1 LVYDA
6 PAIISKGVFQTMSY
20 LYALLPLALQSDDN
34 NPMQAVLRVFFLT
47 VVFAIVVTTI
57 AGAWKTFTKAGEPGW
72 GYLIPIYN
80 LYLMTKIAGRPGW
93 WTILMLVPLIN
104 IVFQAIVQIGI
115 AQNFGKSG
123 AFGLGLLFLPFIFY
137 PILGFGDA
145 VYRGGRRP

>member
-1 LVYDA
+1 M
-6 PAIISKGVFQTMSY
+6 FY
-20 LYALLPLALQSDDN
+20 LYALPALALQSDDN
-34 NPMQAVLRVFFLT
+34 NPMQTVLGVFFLT
-47 VVFAIVVTTI
+47 VVFAIVVSTI

-80 LYLMTKIAGRPGW
+80 LYLMTKIASRPGW

-104 IVFQAIVQIGI
+104 IVFQAIVHIGI
-115 AQNFGKSG
+115 AENFGKSW

-145 VYRGGRRP
+145 GYKGGWKP